1 MKKGDEWKTAF
12 KTPMGHF
19 EYSVMPFGLTNAPAV
34 FQSLINDVLRD
45 FLHRF
50 VFVNLDDILIF
61 SQTLAE
67 HQSHVRQVLQRLLE
81 NKLFV
86 KAEKCDFHSSKV
98 SFLGFIIE
106 SGKVKADPEKIKA
119 ITEWPVP
126 DNRKKLQRVCKFL
139 PEICSRL

>member
-1 MKKGDEWKTAF
+1 M
-12 KTPMGHF
+12 
-19 EYSVMPFGLTNAPAV
+19 
-34 FQSLINDVLRD
+34 
-45 FLHRF
+45 F
-50 VFVNLDDILIF
+50 VYLDDILIF
-61 SQTLAE
+61 SQNLAE

-119 ITEWPVP
+119 IIEWPIP
-126 DNRKKLQRVCKFL
+126 DNRDYRDSLDLLTSTGDSLEILVKLSH
-139 PEICSRL
+139 P